1 MSHNPAVN
9 RFTTEPIIC
18 AVMGLGYVGLPLCV
32 TIAEAGLDVIGFDID
47 ETVIRSLR
55 SGRSNTVDIT
65 DARLTSA
72 LESRLTVSSN
82 GDDLSRADAVFIC
95 VPSPL
100 GSHREPDLS
109 FIRSAAQILTS
120 VAKPGLLVSLESTT
134 YPGTTSDV
142 LVPVLTSD
150 GLTLDTDLFVAFSP
164 ERVSP
169 ASEVQLKEIP
179 KVVGGVTETSSIVAA
194 AVYRRFIDS
203 VHVVSSAENAEF
215 TKLLENTFRAVNIA
229 LMNELAQFAD
239 RIGVDVWEAID
250 AAATKPFGF
259 TAFYPGP
266 GVGGHCIPLDP
277 QYLAWRAREVGSSLT
292 FIDAAERVNGSMP
305 EYVARRAVDILNEQ
319 SKSVRGAKILAVGIA
334 YKPDVADDRE
344 SASIEVLRILHRG
357 GAEVHVVD
365 PHISD
370 ERIRMHGFTPA
381 GEHTDGYDLA
391 IILTDHSGIEYGKLA
406 NSAKAV
412 FDTRNVYGRL
422 GLDVS
427 GINVL

>member
-1 MSHNPAVN
+1 MSQDPAVN
-9 RFTTEPIIC
+9 RFATEPIIC
-18 AVMGLGYVGLPLCV
+18 AVMGLGYVGLPLAV

-47 ETVIRSLR
+47 EAVVSSLL
-55 SGRSNTVDIT
+55 SGRSNTVDIADT
-65 DARLTSA
+65 RLSSA
-72 LESRLTVSSN
+72 LESRLTLSSD
-82 GDDLSRADAVFIC
+82 GSDLSRADAVFIC

-109 FIRSAAQILTS
+109 FIRSAALILAS

-134 YPGTTSDV
+134 YPGTTSEV
-142 LVPVLTSD
+142 LVPALTSE
-150 GLTLDTDLFVAFSP
+150 GLKLDTDLFVAFSP

-169 ASEVQLKEIP
+169 ASDMQLKDIP
-179 KVVGGVTETSSIVAA
+179 KVVGGVTETSSAVAA
-194 AVYRRFIDS
+194 TVYRRFIDS

-215 TKLLENTFRAVNIA
+215 TKLLENTYRAVNIA

-259 TAFYPGP
+259 TAFHPGP

-292 FIDAAERVNGSMP
+292 FIDTAERVNGGMP

-344 SASIEVLRILHRG
+344 SASIEVLQILHNA
-357 GAEVHVVD
+357 GAAVHVVD
-365 PHISD
+365 PFIDD

-381 GEHTDGYDLA
+381 GAQTDGYDLA
-391 IILTDHSGIEYGKLA
+391 IILTDHSGIDYGKLA
-406 NSAKAV
+406 KSATAV